1 MPHQGVDP
9 ITIGAQLQ
17 TAWQTI
23 VSRTVSPTDPAVIS
37 VTQIHAGDTWN
48 VIPDKLVLRGTVR
61 SFDPKVRDL
70 LETKMAQR
78 AERICAAFDAGCHF
92 IYARRYPATINSA
105 PEAQTARRP
114 ATLVAGHE
122 RVVTDGPPVWRP
134 RTLPSS
140 WSKSRRP
147 ISGSATGLTTAVAT
161 CTARITTSMTRRC
174 S

>member
-1 MPHQGVDP
+1 MAAFDTFEAIIEGKGSHGAMPHQGVDP

-17 TAWQTI
+17 AAWQTI
-23 VSRTVSPTDPAVIS
+23 VSRAISPTDPAVIS

-92 IYARRYPATINSA
+92 TYTRRYPATINSA
-105 PEAQTARRP
+105 EHGRRGLRLHAGAEAGGLYLDRQ
-114 ATLVAGHE
+114 
-122 RVVTDGPPVWRP
+122 
-134 RTLPSS
+134 RT
-140 WSKSRRP
+140 
-147 ISGSATGLTTAVAT
+147 
-161 CTARITTSMTRRC
+161 
-174 S
+174 